1 MQRMGMAAAAMIL
14 VLSGAEA
21 ADEAT
26 GVSKIYRALKCPAP
40 LAASTWAIMDRDGGN
55 RPVDPYLSS
64 LGQGESGRG
73 TVVSPPFTIDSDTIT
88 FTLCGHDGMGG
99 GRGENFLALVDLRK
113 GRTLEK
119 TPAPGNDAM
128 QTLSWDVSRLKGTEV
143 RIEAHDGNAE
153 GAYAWF
159 GIGRIDAGE
168 SLRVDFR
175 QGLPEGWQTEGPPMS
190 LRSEVV
196 SGGLPFRR
204 YANIYTLMPRA
215 KTAEIPC
222 GFKAKRLFVL
232 GATVAGGKLLD
243 ECGAIE
249 VLYAGGA
256 QDTIP
261 LVVGFTL
268 DAQYKQFHPSPALRL
283 HPTEDP
289 FQHYFVIDCRDAVIE
304 EIRLVPHPDAG
315 NLPQITAITCET
327 DATAETLEELPD
339 AQPAADE
346 KAWILKNAISAEGL
360 TIAKVRQEVQRGSK
374 AVAPPSRAK

>member
-55 RPVDPYLSS
+55 RPVEPYLSS

-190 LRSEVV
+190 LRPEVV

-204 YANIYTLMPRA
+204 YANIYTLMPRGKA
-215 KTAEIPC
+215 AGIPC

-232 GATVAGGKLLD
+232 GGTIAGGKLLD

-283 HPTEDP
+283 HPSEDP
-289 FQHYFVIDCRDAVIE
+289 FQHYFVIECRDAVIE

-339 AQPAADE
+339 AQPQADE

-360 TIAKVRQEVQRGSK
+360 TIEKVRQEVQRGSK
-374 AVAPPSRAK
+374 SVAPPSRAK